1 MGMTDM
7 NTTDMNMTDMNM
19 TGMNIAG
26 MDTKHMGKNA
36 TRMGALLALGALT
49 AVAGAAAAIGAERID
64 RAAGGAELVAG
75 LSLFASALLAI
86 VVCLART
93 RIDMQREEIDRLR
106 ANAIEAE
113 IRADFADQAAHGFGT
128 DEAADR
134 FVIRESER

>member
-1 MGMTDM
+1 MNTTGM
-7 NTTDMNMTDMNM
+7 NTTDMHT
-19 TGMNIAG
+19 TGF
-26 MDTKHMGKNA
+26 DTKHMKTNASRLHATERNA

-49 AVAGAAAAIGAERID
+49 AVAGAAATIGAERID

-75 LSLFASALLAI
+75 LSLFASALLAV

-93 RIDMQREEIDRLR
+93 RIDMQREEIERLR
-106 ANAIEAE
+106 ADAIDAE
-113 IRADFADQAAHGFGT
+113 IRAEFAEQAAHEFGT